1 MAYSAKFASGYYGPF
16 RDAAHSAPGFGDRK
30 TYQMDPANGKEA
42 MREVAED
49 IAEGADLIIAKPAMA
64 YMDIIKDISTN
75 FNIPIVAYNV
85 SGEYAMVKAAA
96 ANGWIDEKKIVMENM
111 IGMKRAGSEDDHY
124 VSCIGCGTLDTG
136 GRIKMAAE
144 ERSKAF
150 YERAVKRLPGGV
162 NSPVRAYQA
171 VGRTPRFIQ
180 SAKGAHI
187 TDVDGNE
194 MIDYVC
200 SWGPGILGHAN
211 PKVVEKVKAACDEGL
226 TFGAPTERVVEM
238 AELLAE
244 LVPSMEVSRL
254 VSSGTEATMSAIRAA
269 RGFTGR
275 DKIIKF
281 KGCYHGHSDGLLVKA
296 GSAALTTS
304 VPDSAGVPADYT
316 KNTLVAEYNNK
327 ESVKA
332 LFEANPKE
340 IAAIIV
346 EPVAANMGVVPP
358 KDDFLAFL
366 REITTQY
373 GALLIFDEVITGF
386 RLALGGAQEYFGI
399 KPDLST
405 FGKIIGGGMPV
416 GAYGG
421 REDIMRMVSP
431 DGPVYQAGTLSGNPI
446 ATAAGLSTLRI
457 LKRRYLDL

>member
-1 MAYSAKFASGYYGPF
+1 MSDSNSK
-16 RDAAHSAPGFGDRK
+16 H
-30 TYQMDPANGKEA
+30 
-42 MREVAED
+42 
-49 IAEGADLIIAKPAMA
+49 L
-64 YMDIIKDISTN
+64 
-75 FNIPIVAYNV
+75 YN
-85 SGEYAMVKAAA
+85 
-96 ANGWIDEKKIVMENM
+96 
-111 IGMKRAGSEDDHY
+111 RA
-124 VSCIGCGTLDTG
+124 I
-136 GRIKMAAE
+136 
-144 ERSKAF
+144 
-150 YERAVKRLPGGV
+150 KRLPGGV

-200 SWGPGILGHAN
+200 SWGPGILGHAD
-211 PKVVEKVKAACDEGL
+211 PRVVEQVKKACDEGL
-226 TFGAPTERVVEM
+226 TYGAPTEREVEM

-254 VSSGTEATMSAIRAA
+254 VSSGTEATMSAIRVA
-269 RGFTGR
+269 RGYTRR

-281 KGCYHGHSDGLLVKA
+281 RGCYHGHSDGLLVKA

-316 KNTLVAEYNNK
+316 KNTLVAEYNNR
-327 ESVKA
+327 ESVRE
-332 LFEANPKE
+332 LFEANPDS

-346 EPVAANMGVVPP
+346 EPVAANMGVVLPQ
-358 KDDFLAFL
+358 DGFLAFL
-366 REITTQY
+366 REITSAY

-386 RLALGGAQEYFGI
+386 RLALGGAQQYFHVT
-399 KPDLST
+399 PDLST

-446 ATAAGLSTLRI
+446 ATAAGLATLRI
-457 LKRRYLDL
+457 LKEDTGIYDRLEARAKELADAVREAAGERVSVNQIGSLMSIFFTGDAVTDYESATHSDTKQYADYFGYLLDRGIYVAPSQFEAMFLSDAHSKEDVECTIEVMREYFA